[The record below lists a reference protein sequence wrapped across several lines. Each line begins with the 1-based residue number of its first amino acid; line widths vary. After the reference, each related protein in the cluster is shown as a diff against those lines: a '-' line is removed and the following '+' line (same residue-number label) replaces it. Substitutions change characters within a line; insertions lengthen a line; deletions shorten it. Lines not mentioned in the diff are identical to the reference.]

1 MDKASLA
8 RWNPVPPTSGPGCSI
23 KPQAPGGPLSLL
35 TACAVGTRALF
46 PPAPCS
52 GMPSPERPGRALRL
66 LLFSLLRADAGRQVQ
81 RPPENERP
89 RQIPARACLHP
100 RPTRSQRAGVGG
112 THLTRGGS
120 TEPSFAGAPGGAWW
134 PASRPA
140 HGLKSYGICLHRNTL
155 QLHSCCRK

>member
-23 KPQAPGGPLSLL
+23 KPQAPGGPLARGLSLL

-112 THLTRGGS
+112 THLTRGGKHRALLRGCAGRCVVASLQTS
-120 TEPSFAGAPGGAWW
+120 TRAEIVRYLSSP
-134 PASRPA
+134 
-140 HGLKSYGICLHRNTL
+140 
-155 QLHSCCRK
+155 